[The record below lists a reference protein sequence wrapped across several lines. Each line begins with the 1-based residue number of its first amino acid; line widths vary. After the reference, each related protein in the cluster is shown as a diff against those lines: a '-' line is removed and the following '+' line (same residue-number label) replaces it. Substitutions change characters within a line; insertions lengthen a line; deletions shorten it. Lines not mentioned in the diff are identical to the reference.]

1 MERMNSMS
9 KMPAL
14 ILLLLLLHLH
24 DDAVKER
31 REVVVS
37 GSCGIE
43 REQSSM
49 IVSVC

>member
-1 MERMNSMS
+1 MERMNLML
-9 KMPAL
+9 KMRAVVH
-14 ILLLLLLHLH
+14 LHLH
-24 DDAVKER
+24 DDAVKGR

-37 GSCGIE
+37 GSCGTE